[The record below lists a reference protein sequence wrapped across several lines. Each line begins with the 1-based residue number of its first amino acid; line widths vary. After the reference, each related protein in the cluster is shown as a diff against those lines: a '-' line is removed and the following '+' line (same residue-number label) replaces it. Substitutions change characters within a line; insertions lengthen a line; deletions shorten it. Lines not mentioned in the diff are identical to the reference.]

1 MKCLTTIRA
10 STITSLTMAWA
21 ILRTVKTVRA
31 ARTAKTARTVRTVK
45 TARRTVRRTTKRIS
59 KISAKIGT
67 PKGVPIYM
75 YEKKLYTKEQ
85 NIKQSEESRGRK
97 T

>member
-1 MKCLTTIRA
+1 MKCLTTIRT

-21 ILRTVKTVRA
+21 ILRTARTD
-31 ARTAKTARTVRTVK
+31 RTAKTARTVRTAR
-45 TARRTVRRTTKRIS
+45 TARKTVRRTTKRIS

>member
-1 MKCLTTIRA
+1 MKCLTTIRT

-21 ILRTVKTVRA
+21 ILRTARTD
-31 ARTAKTARTVRTVK
+31 RTAKTARTVRT
-45 TARRTVRRTTKRIS
+45 ARKTVRRTTKRIS

>member
-21 ILRTVKTVRA
+21 ILRTARTD
-31 ARTAKTARTVRTVK
+31 RTAKTARTVRTAR
-45 TARRTVRRTTKRIS
+45 TARKTVRRTTKRIS

>member
-1 MKCLTTIRA
+1 MKCLTTIRT

-21 ILRTVKTVRA
+21 ILRTAKAIRA
-31 ARTAKTARTVRTVK
+31 ARTAKTARTAR
-45 TARRTVRRTTKRIS
+45 TARKTVRRTTKRIS

-85 NIKQSEESRGRK
+85 NIKQFEESRGRK

>member
-1 MKCLTTIRA
+1 MKCLTTIRT

-21 ILRTVKTVRA
+21 ILRTARTD
-31 ARTAKTARTVRTVK
+31 RTAKTARTVRTAR
-45 TARRTVRRTTKRIS
+45 TARKTVRRTTKRIS
-59 KISAKIGT
+59 KITAKIGT

>member
-1 MKCLTTIRA
+1 MKCLTTIRT

-21 ILRTVKTVRA
+21 ILRTAKAIRA
-31 ARTAKTARTVRTVK
+31 ARTAKTARTAR
-45 TARRTVRRTTKRIS
+45 TARKTVRRTTKRIS

>member
-1 MKCLTTIRA
+1 MKCLTTIRT

-21 ILRTVKTVRA
+21 ILRTARTD
-31 ARTAKTARTVRTVK
+31 RTAKTVRTART
-45 TARRTVRRTTKRIS
+45 ARKTVRRTTKRIS